1 MRSLIPGWEM
11 TGFWGVLE
19 KTIENKKFAWVIF
32 IFSLAFICSVPFLRN
47 IVRSD
52 DALDKTVIVVWI
64 FLFVSLSVI
73 AVDFFSLWIRRIGS
87 WFEARGRQSSNRK
100 LLSGLS
106 KDEILLL
113 REFVILNSHSICVKI
128 PASNRTVHNLCKKKI
143 IYSLDYA
150 VFVNDDSYRY
160 AIEDGFSDII
170 FNSSGI
176 LFNGI
181 PWDRMSD
188 EQKLNVEKERPD
200 YTRFSDW
207 E

>member
-52 DALDKTVIVVWI
+52 DALDKTVIVVWL
-64 FLFVSLSVI
+64 FLFVSFSVI
-73 AVDFFSLWIRRIGS
+73 AVDFVSLWIRRIGS

-100 LLSGLS
+100 LLSELS
-106 KDEILLL
+106 KDEILFL
-113 REFVILNSHSICVKI
+113 REFVVLDSHIIRVKI
-128 PASNRTVHNLCKKKI
+128 STSNRTVHNLCKKKI
-143 IYSLDYA
+143 ISSLDLA
-150 VFVNDDSYRY
+150 VFVSDESYRY
-160 AIEDGFSDII
+160 TIEDGFSDII
-170 FNSSGI
+170 FNNSEI
-176 LFNGI
+176 LFDGI

-188 EQKLNVEKERPD
+188 EQKMNVEKERPD

>member
-1 MRSLIPGWEM
+1 M

-52 DALDKTVIVVWI
+52 DALDKTVIVVWL
-64 FLFVSLSVI
+64 FLFVSFSVI
-73 AVDFFSLWIRRIGS
+73 AVDFVSLWIRRIGS

-100 LLSGLS
+100 LLSELS
-106 KDEILLL
+106 KDEILFL
-113 REFVILNSHSICVKI
+113 REFVVLDSHIIRVKI
-128 PASNRTVHNLCKKKI
+128 STSNRTVHNLCKKKI
-143 IYSLDYA
+143 ISSLDLA
-150 VFVNDDSYRY
+150 VFVSDESYRY
-160 AIEDGFSDII
+160 TIEDGFSDII
-170 FNSSGI
+170 FNNSEI
-176 LFNGI
+176 LFDGI

-188 EQKLNVEKERPD
+188 EQKMNVEKERPD

>member
-73 AVDFFSLWIRRIGS
+73 AVDFFFPLDQKDW
-87 WFEARGRQSSNRK
+87 
-100 LLSGLS
+100 LL
-106 KDEILLL
+106 
-113 REFVILNSHSICVKI
+113 V
-128 PASNRTVHNLCKKKI
+128 
-143 IYSLDYA
+143 
-150 VFVNDDSYRY
+150 
-160 AIEDGFSDII
+160 
-170 FNSSGI
+170 
-176 LFNGI
+176 
-181 PWDRMSD
+181 
-188 EQKLNVEKERPD
+188 
-200 YTRFSDW
+200 
-207 E
+207 

>member
-1 MRSLIPGWEM
+1 M

-19 KTIENKKFAWVIF
+19 KTIENKRFAWVFF
-32 IFSLAFICSVPFLRN
+32 IFSLAFICSVPVLRN

-52 DALDKTVIVVWI
+52 DVLDKTVIGVSLV
-64 FLFVSLSVI
+64 LFVSFSVI
-73 AVDFFSLWIRRIGS
+73 AVDFVSLWIRRIGS
-87 WFEARGRQSSNRK
+87 WFDARGRQSSNRK

-106 KDEILLL
+106 KDEILFL
-113 REFVILNSHSICVKI
+113 REFVISNSHSICVKI
-128 PASNRTVHNLCKKKI
+128 SISNRTVHNLCKKKI
-143 IYSLDYA
+143 IYSLDLA

-160 AIEDGFSDII
+160 AIEDGFGDII
-170 FNSSGI
+170 FNNSEI
-176 LFNGI
+176 LFGGI

-188 EQKLNVEKERPD
+188 EQKSNVEKERPD

>member
-106 KDEILLL
+106 KDEILL

-143 IYSLDYA
+143 IYSLDLA
-150 VFVNDDSYRY
+150 VFVSDESYRY
-160 AIEDGFSDII
+160 TIEDGFSDII
-170 FNSSGI
+170 FNNSEI
-176 LFNGI
+176 LFDGI

-188 EQKLNVEKERPD
+188 EQKMNVEKERPD

>member
-1 MRSLIPGWEM
+1 M
-11 TGFWGVLE
+11 
-19 KTIENKKFAWVIF
+19 
-32 IFSLAFICSVPFLRN
+32 
-47 IVRSD
+47 
-52 DALDKTVIVVWI
+52 
-64 FLFVSLSVI
+64 
-73 AVDFFSLWIRRIGS
+73 
-87 WFEARGRQSSNRK
+87 
-100 LLSGLS
+100 
-106 KDEILLL
+106 
-113 REFVILNSHSICVKI
+113 KI